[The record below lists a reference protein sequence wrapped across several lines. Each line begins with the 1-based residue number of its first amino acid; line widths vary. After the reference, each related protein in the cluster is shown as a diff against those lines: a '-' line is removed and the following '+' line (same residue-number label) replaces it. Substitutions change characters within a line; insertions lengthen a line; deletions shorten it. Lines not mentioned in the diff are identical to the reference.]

1 MFIALKYM
9 HDRSI
14 FHRDIKPENI
24 LIDKGGKILK
34 LADFGSCRSTH
45 SKPPFTEY
53 IATRWYRSPEC
64 LLTEGHYG
72 APMDIWGAGCVLF
85 EITALFPLFPGADEV
100 DQINR
105 IHKVVGTP
113 SKDVL
118 LKLKRNK
125 SSKMDFRF
133 REQSGVGIRH
143 FIPHASIECINLL
156 NRTLEYDFNH
166 RIASRAACDH
176 EYFDSL
182 RVGQKTAR
190 KGSSN
195 TSPTSVRNPHGK
207 DARDE
212 KPISYRERGVE
223 KNPPQ
228 RVIKAK
234 KTESRTAVH
243 KSQPKPKAKPKPK
256 PGHPA
261 SKPNKPTKQKDKSPG
276 RYRPRFGLSKSKS
289 DDSSKR
295 NYRPFHT
302 RLPKLDKGKNTTKT
316 DSKLGT
322 KSNSDSSRSSNPTR
336 RKNKYAN
343 VASSGYGKLNYKP
356 KPTKL
361 KSVNPSATSTLTDPT
376 AKTSGGNS
384 GYISSKSFEDE
395 SKPKTTKHL
404 NSAAKKQQLASTR
417 KEKTL
422 SKLPTIR

>member
-1 MFIALKYM
+1 M
-9 HDRSI
+9 
-14 FHRDIKPENI
+14 
-24 LIDKGGKILK
+24 K

-125 SSKMDFRF
+125 SSKMDFKF

-195 TSPTSVRNPHGK
+195 SSPTSVRNPHGK

-212 KPISYRERGVE
+212 KPISYRQRGVE

-243 KSQPKPKAKPKPK
+243 KVS
-256 PGHPA
+256 
-261 SKPNKPTKQKDKSPG
+261 
-276 RYRPRFGLSKSKS
+276 LSTC
-289 DDSSKR
+289 
-295 NYRPFHT
+295 FIT
-302 RLPKLDKGKNTTKT
+302 EL
-316 DSKLGT
+316 DSKDPL
-322 KSNSDSSRSSNPTR
+322 KSNSIAFQSFCSHNP
-336 RKNKYAN
+336 
-343 VASSGYGKLNYKP
+343 SQKLNLNPNPNRAILQANQQSKKTNHQEGLGHDLGSHSQRVKVMIAQNATTVHFIPDYQNW
-356 KPTKL
+356 TRGRTQQKL
-361 KSVNPSATSTLTDPT
+361 TQNWEQSQIQILVEVAIQPDGRTNMLTL
-376 AKTSGGNS
+376 
-384 GYISSKSFEDE
+384 
-395 SKPKTTKHL
+395 
-404 NSAAKKQQLASTR
+404 
-417 KEKTL
+417 
-422 SKLPTIR
+422 LPRDMAN